1 MLLLKIIVSNVLY
14 CCTVNLSRHNYFL
27 ANKNLLF
34 YQCLFV
40 YIIKRTLHGG
50 LRIWILFSRGKNNIL
65 LTRGALSYNIVLP
78 LENKIHIFA
87 PPCNILYIYALNG
100 ESYWTAGAC
109 LAVQHFIHTNR
120 PYNFANIPS
129 PSSTNEVLVFF
140 KNSAELSSPVSFTQQ
155 PLLWQFGSSSAHVKY
170 GVFISASIFFFAKR
184 SMVSESD
191 AYYTQKSSFFWWRWF
206 LTTHVLYVSGFT
218 HQLFQLLLRC
228 AF

>member
-1 MLLLKIIVSNVLY
+1 MLILKIIVSNVLY

-40 YIIKRTLHGG
+40 YIIKRTFHGG

-120 PYNFANIPS
+120 PYNFANILS
-129 PSSTNEVLVFF
+129 PSSTHEIQPNWAHPSVLPNSHCFDNLDRVRLTWSTAFSLAPQYSFLQSDQWFQNRMRIIHRNLPFF
-140 KNSAELSSPVSFTQQ
+140 DDGDS
-155 PLLWQFGSSSAHVKY
+155 
-170 GVFISASIFFFAKR
+170 
-184 SMVSESD
+184 
-191 AYYTQKSSFFWWRWF
+191 
-206 LTTHVLYVSGFT
+206 
-218 HQLFQLLLRC
+218 
-228 AF
+228 

>member
-1 MLLLKIIVSNVLY
+1 MPNLRFKVWTVRFYGCLKNG
-14 CCTVNLSRHNYFL
+14 VNTIYYPGCQRLFMGGFCGFGQVFWPLAWLRPVADTEAASRTREKKTL
-27 ANKNLLF
+27 AQSDLH
-34 YQCLFV
+34 V
-40 YIIKRTLHGG
+40 YIRTEW
-50 LRIWILFSRGKNNIL
+50 RKL
-65 LTRGALSYNIVLP
+65 LDCRRM
-78 LENKIHIFA
+78 
-87 PPCNILYIYALNG
+87 PCRPAFYPYKP
-100 ESYWTAGAC
+100 
-109 LAVQHFIHTNR
+109 AVQFCKHSKSFQH
-120 PYNFANIPS
+120 PW
-129 PSSTNEVLVFF
+129 
-140 KNSAELSSPVSFTQQ
+140 NSAELSSPVSFTQQ